1 MQQRPFTAPPPPSF
15 RPPAK
20 NPGSAILWLRDH
32 VRCQVGL
39 LIVFLALS
47 FLPLPAATA
56 ASTLIFEDDLDYQ
69 DLDQALAVSLAH
81 LRNRP
86 GTTRY
91 TVAGE
96 SITVERLIDT
106 AESFRRLIAQRPSS
120 AELNRLIRQQYTVV
134 RIDSGASRSL
144 LVTGYYHPYFHGS
157 LQRRPP
163 YLYPLY
169 GVPASLVVRPV
180 EGAGMDIGRLE
191 KGRFVPFWTRE
202 EIERGNLLRGS
213 ELVWLKDRFDAF
225 VLHVQGSGVI
235 VLPDGS
241 LRRVQ
246 YARSNGRPYRS
257 IGKYLVDTGRMQ
269 LADVTMDS
277 IRHYLDQHPEE
288 LDLILH
294 WNQSFIFFH
303 WAEAGPVIGSL
314 GRPLTAGRSIAAD
327 HRYYPPGSLIFLAS
341 RQPLLTSGQDHGW
354 QPLQRFVTVQDTGSA
369 LKGPARVDLFW
380 GAGDQAGRAA
390 GRMKEDGAA
399 YLLLRKK

>member
-1 MQQRPFTAPPPPSF
+1 MQHPPFTAQPLPSC
-15 RPPAK
+15 RPPVK
-20 NPGSAILWLRDH
+20 KTGSTILWFRDH
-32 VRCQVGL
+32 IRCQVGL
-39 LIVFLALS
+39 LIVFLVLT
-47 FLPLPAATA
+47 FFPLPAATA

-81 LRNRP
+81 LRNLD

-96 SITVERLIDT
+96 LITVNRLIDT
-106 AESFRRLIAQRPSS
+106 AESFRRLIAQKPTS

-134 RIDSGASRSL
+134 RIDSGAARSL
-144 LVTGYYHPYFHGS
+144 LVTGYYHPYFQGS
-157 LQRRPP
+157 LQRRAP

-169 GVPASLVVRPV
+169 GVPASLVVRPA
-180 EGAGMDIGRLE
+180 EGTGMDIGRLE
-191 KGRFVPFWTRE
+191 NGRFVPFWTRE
-202 EIERGNLLRGS
+202 EIERDNLLRGA

-288 LDLILH
+288 LDRILH

-314 GRPLTAGRSIAAD
+314 GRPLSAGRSIAAD

-341 RQPLLTSGQDHGW
+341 RQPLLTAGQDHGW
-354 QPLQRFVTVQDTGSA
+354 QPLKRFVTVQDTGSA

-399 YLLLRKK
+399 YLLLRKQ

>member
-1 MQQRPFTAPPPPSF
+1 MFS
-15 RPPAK
+15 
-20 NPGSAILWLRDH
+20 
-32 VRCQVGL
+32 
-39 LIVFLALS
+39 VF
-47 FLPLPAATA
+47 FLFSLPVATA
-56 ASTLIFEDDLDYQ
+56 ASTPKFKDDLDYQ
-69 DLDQALAVSLAH
+69 GLDQALVVSLVH
-81 LRNRP
+81 LRNLA

-96 SITVERLIDT
+96 SVTVERLIDT
-106 AESFRRLIAQRPSS
+106 AESFRKLIAQRPSA
-120 AELNRLIRQQYTVV
+120 AELNRLIQEHYTVV
-134 RIDSGASRSL
+134 RIDSGVSRSL
-144 LVTGYYHPYFHGS
+144 LVTGYYHPYFQGS
-157 LQRRPP
+157 LQRRAP

-169 GVPASLVVRPV
+169 GVPESLVVRPAQ
-180 EGAGMDIGRLE
+180 GAGMEIGRLE
-191 KGRFVPFWTRE
+191 EGRFVPFWTRE
-202 EIERGNLLRGS
+202 EIESGNLLRES

-277 IRHYLDQHPEE
+277 IRHYLEQHPEE
-288 LDLILH
+288 VDQILH

-314 GRPLTAGRSIAAD
+314 GRQLTAGRSIAAD
-327 HRYYPPGSLIFLAS
+327 HRYYPPGSLVYLDS
-341 RQPLLTSGQDHGW
+341 RQPLLTDDQGEGW

-380 GAGDQAGRAA
+380 GAGDLAGRAA

-399 YLLLRKK
+399 YLLLRRQ